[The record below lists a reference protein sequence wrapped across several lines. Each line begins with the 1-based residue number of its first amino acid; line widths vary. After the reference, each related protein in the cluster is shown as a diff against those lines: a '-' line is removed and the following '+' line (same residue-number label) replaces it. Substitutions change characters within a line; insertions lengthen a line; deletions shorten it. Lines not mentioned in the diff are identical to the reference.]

1 MDASGRGLLL
11 VAPVVLLATGCGG
24 QENYAEG
31 LKQPPTAG
39 VPTVGPGSGE
49 SLAGHLHYTM
59 QKNNPETKFA
69 DASCPDVKEAKP
81 AATVTCEMTVGEK
94 EQEKRKFKLRMD
106 NDGIWQIRHG

>member
-1 MDASGRGLLL
+1 VDASGRGLLL

-49 SLAGHLHYTM
+49 ALAGHLHYTM

-69 DASCPDVKEAKP
+69 DASCPDVKEATP
-81 AATVTCEMTVGEK
+81 GATVTCEMTVGEK
-94 EQEKRKFKLRMD
+94 EQEKREFKLRMD
-106 NDGIWQIRHG
+106 NDGIRQIRHG